1 MLKSAYVVRVYPDPV
16 FYKGVEF
23 VRHEAAVFGRFPSRR
38 KAISVFRAIRREL
51 GLNKERKFRNFYAA
65 IDDILA
71 TKDLPRSPWRALR
84 REERG
89 PGLLLL
95 RGRTHRG
102 RENARMVVV
111 RKKGIP
117 IHILEE
123 PRGQTHQ
130 DACG

>member
-51 GLNKERKFRNFYAA
+51 GLNKERKFRKFHAA

-71 TKDLPRSPWRALR
+71 TKDLPKIP
-84 REERG
+84 
-89 PGLLLL
+89 PG
-95 RGRTHRG
+95 
-102 RENARMVVV
+102 APYAAKSMVLASYYFE
-111 RKKGIP
+111 GG
-117 IHILEE
+117 HIEVE
-123 PRGQTHQ
+123 KMRVWW
-130 DACG
+130 